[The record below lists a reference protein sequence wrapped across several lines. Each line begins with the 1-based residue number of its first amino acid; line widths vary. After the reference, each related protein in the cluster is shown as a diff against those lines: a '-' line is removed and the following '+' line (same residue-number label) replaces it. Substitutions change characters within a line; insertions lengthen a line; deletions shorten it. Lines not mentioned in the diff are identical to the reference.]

1 MDNNAPEE
9 TTLDELNSKHRKE
22 KKELQSQIQSLKK
35 SAAKGDKKKR
45 KEVQEEISRLEL
57 DLEKRQANQLNEF
70 QNERNTTQPNEQATG
85 ITEAPVDEIAVQ
97 TVTND
102 FLSLTTNDLDNQPK
116 LTKAQKR
123 RNKKASEEKQRE
135 AEIQASEEE
144 NKNGPRMLEHCAIA
158 DILKKR
164 QLKLFS
170 IASDGDCLYKAVA
183 HQMQLTG
190 RNAFTVA
197 ELRQQTANYIL
208 ANKEHLIFYMTN
220 SNTGEILTDDDFINY
235 CQNIR
240 NTAAWGGQ
248 IEIKALSSALKVP
261 IEVIQATGPSTIQG
275 SEYDEPNLVVTYHRL
290 MYSLGEHYNSTRP
303 ITDNDIDEN
312 DGEFERE
319 DVKIDS

>member
-1 MDNNAPEE
+1 MDNNDPAE
-9 TTLDELNSKHRKE
+9 TLDELNTKHRKE

-45 KEVQEEISRLEL
+45 KEVQEEISRLET
-57 DLEKRQANQLNEF
+57 DLEKRHADQLNEF
-70 QNERNTTQPNEQATG
+70 QNERNNTQPAGDKTTPSPPDDE
-85 ITEAPVDEIAVQ
+85 PVQ
-97 TVTND
+97 SVTND
-102 FLSLTTNDLDNQPK
+102 FLNLATNDLDNQPK
-116 LTKAQKR
+116 LSKAQKR

-135 AEIQASEEE
+135 AEILASEEE

-158 DILKKR
+158 EILKKR
-164 QLKLFS
+164 QLKLHS

-183 HQMQLTG
+183 HQMLITG
-190 RNAFTVA
+190 RAAFTVA

-208 ANKEHLIFYMTN
+208 DNKEHLIFYMTN
-220 SNTGEILTDDDFINY
+220 SNTGEILTDDDFIKY

-248 IEIKALSSALKVP
+248 VEIKALSSALRVP

-290 MYSLGEHYNSTRP
+290 MYSLGEHYNSTKP
-303 ITDNDIDEN
+303 LTDNDIEEEN
-312 DGEFERE
+312 EDAGGGEQ
-319 DVKIDS
+319 VTIDS